1 MSAGIEIYNYV
12 SNQKGTPALYS
23 DILANR
29 PAAGFLGRLFIS
41 TDTLEIYRD
50 TGTAWALISGGG
62 GSVNIY
68 NSDGTLTAA
77 RTVTMASH
85 NLTFEGGA
93 GTNRIRMSADAGQ
106 PRIFSFASAN
116 VARWAFRVD
125 GAETGSNAGGD
136 WALRAYND
144 AGTFTFSPIAANRKT
159 GEKTLFAQ
167 ANITAGTEA
176 VTSVFNIA
184 GITYASGLTMIGGNA
199 HAAQFNN
206 FTLAN
211 SGSLT
216 FANSSFVGAN
226 GNVLRLQANNSGTI
240 TMQAATPGL
249 RTAAVSLN
257 QIQYNT
263 TNGSA
268 ITYTHAANIQGLG
281 ILQLFAAGSLTVT
294 NAYGLLLNDLNEY
307 GYPSTGAG
315 ALSITNRWGIYQDS
329 TTDANYLG
337 GSVLIGTTTNA
348 GFKTD
353 INGTFRAV
361 STVTLSSLGGVG
373 TRMVVADASGVLST
387 QAIPGGGGGITGS
400 GTTNYVAKFTGASSI
415 GNSLLFDD
423 GTNVN
428 VNGTAGTQRFNV
440 NGNVDILGVS
450 WLRYN
455 VAGGYFGSGT
465 VLSGLS
471 TQLAIRSDSDI
482 LFGTNG
488 ANERVRFFVSGN
500 VGIATT
506 TDAGYRVDV
515 NGTMRAFRNTA
526 GASTVI
532 SQSQSGN
539 VALFQVTNPDGTW
552 NLETGRIAGA
562 FTIFQSGASTRFT
575 ISSSGYV
582 GINNTAP
589 NTMLHAIGDGTVGP
603 VAMFGGNR
611 AGSLGMKVYNTDTAN
626 GSIISFGEDAGTT
639 NTPFYIR
646 RFGSTN
652 ATPNAVEI
660 VQTAAAALTMS
671 TNNTPRVIVT
681 STGEFL
687 VGGTFNPFA
696 GSNRGNI
703 TITGSSQQILAFTN
717 GSTGT
722 AYLFWAAN
730 DLSLTNATSGNLNF
744 ENGGSVRQRIT
755 NGGNILMGTTT
766 DSGQRLQVAGTARI
780 YGTALPHLLIEQTAV
795 TGNVELQ
802 FSATDASYPAIIRS
816 KAAQSIAFK
825 DGTNSNLDIYSAGQ
839 LSIGG
844 GGAPFGSTNTLTV
857 LAGTAPTAT
866 ASDCF
871 TLYSKDI
878 TAGNAAPHFIL
889 ENGAIV
895 KIYQETT
902 SVAAA
907 TFTANSG
914 TAINDASTFDG
925 YTLRQIVKA
934 LRNLGIL
941 Q

>member
-12 SNQKGTPALYS
+12 SNQKGSPALYS

-77 RTVTMASH
+77 RTVTMAGH

-144 AGTFTFSPIAANRKT
+144 AGSFTFAPITANRKT

-268 ITYTHAANIQGLG
+268 ITYTHAAIIQGLG

-387 QAIPGGGGGITGS
+387 QAIPGGGGISGS

-415 GNSLLFDD
+415 GNSQVFDD
-423 GTNVN
+423 GTNVGI
-428 VNGTAGTQRFNV
+428 GTITPTVKLQIEGPS
-440 NGNVDILGVS
+440 G
-450 WLRYN
+450 
-455 VAGGYFGSGT
+455 AGGSVLFQTARASGFGST
-465 VLSGLS
+465 E
-471 TQLAIRSDSDI
+471 
-482 LFGTNG
+482 LFQYYVTGGADYGSNFGINVSSATNG
-488 ANERVRFFVSGN
+488 RASIIFKGNSLASSGELIFNTNNTNRVQIFSGGN
-500 VGIATT
+500 VGINTT
-506 TDAGYRVDV
+506 TDAGYKTDIAGTLRSTQSAYFATASGSVGVGTTTPTQKLSVSGTGQFTQNAGNV
-515 NGTMRAFRNTA
+515 NGTIQIQHSGVQTWKIGVTNDNTSSLVFGNDLGGSFVNKLLYLTNA
-526 GASTVI
+526 
-532 SQSQSGN
+532 GN
-539 VALFQVTNPDGTW
+539 VAIGSATAAVKLHVYGTGNVQRIESTN
-552 NLETGRIAGA
+552 TGGA
-562 FTIFQSGASTRFT
+562 FLDFRNSG
-575 ISSSGYV
+575 ISSLGYV
-582 GINNTAP
+582 GVEGNT
-589 NTMLHAIGDGTVGP
+589 
-603 VAMFGGNR
+603 GG
-611 AGSLGMKVYNTDTAN
+611 V
-626 GSIISFGEDAGTT
+626 
-639 NTPFYIR
+639 
-646 RFGSTN
+646 
-652 ATPNAVEI
+652 
-660 VQTAAAALTMS
+660 
-671 TNNTPRVIVT
+671 
-681 STGEFL
+681 
-687 VGGTFNPFA
+687 
-696 GSNRGNI
+696 
-703 TITGSSQQILAFTN
+703 TITGTLANATFI
-717 GSTGT
+717 GSGATGT
-722 AYLFWAAN
+722 PLQF
-730 DLSLTNATSGNLNF
+730 ATA
-744 ENGGSVRQRIT
+744 GSVKSTIFA
-755 NGGNILMGTTT
+755 NGNNAIGSTT

-780 YGTALPHLLIEQTAV
+780 YGTALPHLLIEQTAA

-802 FSATDASYPAIIRS
+802 FTATDASYPAIIRS

-878 TAGNAAPHFIL
+878 TAGNAAPHFIT

-907 TFTANSG
+907 AFTANSG

>member
-62 GSVNIY
+62 GGSVNIY

-77 RTVTMASH
+77 RTVTMAGH

-144 AGTFTFSPIAANRKT
+144 SGTFTFSPIAANRKT

-281 ILQLFAAGSLTVT
+281 ILRLFAAGSLTVT
-294 NAYGLLLNDLNEY
+294 NAYGLLINDLNEY
-307 GYPSTGAG
+307 GYASTGAG

-348 GFKTD
+348 GYKTD

-400 GTTNYVAKFTGASSI
+400 GTTNYVPKFTTSTSIGDSQIVDNGVSGVNVGTRLLIRDNGPFITGANLSSFGNNFAIGTTGVSSI
-415 GNSLLFDD
+415 QFFTNNISTVLITGSQTVGINATAALLPLTVFNPVLNTPVFEVRGGGGSSQSRMQFTFGTASASTLNGDIFASTTDFALRGEPGRNVWLGNSVS
-423 GTNVN
+423 GAVVN
-428 VNGTAGTQRFNV
+428 RFNIFP
-440 NGNVDILGVS
+440 NGNIGV
-450 WLRYN
+450 N
-455 VAGGYFGSGT
+455 
-465 VLSGLS
+465 
-471 TQLAIRSDSDI
+471 
-482 LFGTNG
+482 
-488 ANERVRFFVSGN
+488 
-500 VGIATT
+500 TT
-506 TDAGYRVDV
+506 TDAGYRTDI
-515 NGTMRAFRNTA
+515 NG
-526 GASTVI
+526 
-532 SQSQSGN
+532 
-539 VALFQVTNPDGTW
+539 
-552 NLETGRIAGA
+552 NLRTTQHAYFA
-562 FTIFQSGASTRFT
+562 T
-575 ISSSGYV
+575 SSGGV
-582 GINNTAP
+582 VIGSTAAP
-589 NTMLHAIGDGTVGP
+589 ATELDIYGSTSLSIGTCRIQQLLYSVE
-603 VAMFGGNR
+603 A
-611 AGSLGMKVYNTDTAN
+611 YNT
-626 GSIISFGEDAGTT
+626 
-639 NTPFYIR
+639 
-646 RFGSTN
+646 
-652 ATPNAVEI
+652 TPNASLGFVNKFNSSGSYTTMGAISVGKENTGDGSA
-660 VQTAAAALTMS
+660 QGYMSFLTWG
-671 TNNTPRVIVT
+671 P
-681 STGEFL
+681 
-687 VGGTFNPFA
+687 
-696 GSNRGNI
+696 
-703 TITGSSQQILAFTN
+703 SSLTVKQQI
-717 GSTGT
+717 
-722 AYLFWAAN
+722 
-730 DLSLTNATSGNLNF
+730 TS
-744 ENGGSVRQRIT
+744 
-755 NGGNILMGTTT
+755 GGNILMGTTT

-780 YGTALPHLLIEQTAV
+780 YGTALPHLLIEQTAA

-878 TAGNAAPHFIL
+878 TAGNAAPHFIT

-907 TFTANSG
+907 AFTANSG

>member
-1 MSAGIEIYNYV
+1 
-12 SNQKGTPALYS
+12 
-23 DILANR
+23 
-29 PAAGFLGRLFIS
+29 
-41 TDTLEIYRD
+41 
-50 TGTAWALISGGG
+50 
-62 GSVNIY
+62 
-68 NSDGTLTAA
+68 
-77 RTVTMASH
+77 
-85 NLTFEGGA
+85 
-93 GTNRIRMSADAGQ
+93 
-106 PRIFSFASAN
+106 
-116 VARWAFRVD
+116 
-125 GAETGSNAGGD
+125 
-136 WALRAYND
+136 
-144 AGTFTFSPIAANRKT
+144 
-159 GEKTLFAQ
+159 
-167 ANITAGTEA
+167 
-176 VTSVFNIA
+176 
-184 GITYASGLTMIGGNA
+184 MIGGNA

-400 GTTNYVAKFTGASSI
+400 GTNNYVAKFTGASSI
-415 GNSLLFDD
+415 GNSTIFDNGGAVGIGTATPGVKLEVYTATTDTRIAVTNTVTGTGGGVGTELVNSGGIAYLYNYYNAGLFL
-423 GTNVN
+423 GTNGSGRVEITN
-428 VNGTAGTQRFNV
+428 TGNVGIGGAPLDKFTVIQDVNGTTAARIRNNSNLASAFALLGINSFGYSWGLRTGSTAAN
-440 NGNVDILGVS
+440 NNALDIVGD
-450 WLRYN
+450 
-455 VAGGYFGSGT
+455 AFGSP
-465 VLSGLS
+465 V
-471 TQLAIRSDSDI
+471 ARM
-482 LFGTNG
+482 
-488 ANERVRFFVSGN
+488 RVHVSGN
-500 VGIATT
+500 VNIGGT
-506 TDAGYRVDV
+506 TDAGYKTDILGTLRTTQDAYFATTSGSVGVGTTTPTQKLSVSGTGEFTQNAGNV
-515 NGTMRAFRNTA
+515 NGTIQIQHSGVQTWKIGVTNDNTSSLVFGNDLGGSFVNKLLYLTNA
-526 GASTVI
+526 
-532 SQSQSGN
+532 GN
-539 VALFQVTNPDGTW
+539 VAIGSATAAVKLHVYGTGNVQRIESTN
-552 NLETGRIAGA
+552 TGGA
-562 FTIFQSGASTRFT
+562 FLDFRNSG
-575 ISSSGYV
+575 ISSLGYV
-582 GINNTAP
+582 GVEGNT
-589 NTMLHAIGDGTVGP
+589 
-603 VAMFGGNR
+603 GG
-611 AGSLGMKVYNTDTAN
+611 V
-626 GSIISFGEDAGTT
+626 
-639 NTPFYIR
+639 
-646 RFGSTN
+646 
-652 ATPNAVEI
+652 
-660 VQTAAAALTMS
+660 
-671 TNNTPRVIVT
+671 
-681 STGEFL
+681 
-687 VGGTFNPFA
+687 
-696 GSNRGNI
+696 
-703 TITGSSQQILAFTN
+703 TITGTLANATFI
-717 GSTGT
+717 GSGATGT
-722 AYLFWAAN
+722 PLQF
-730 DLSLTNATSGNLNF
+730 ATA
-744 ENGGSVRQRIT
+744 GSVKSTIFA
-755 NGGNILMGTTT
+755 NGNNAIGSTT

-780 YGTALPHLLIEQTAV
+780 YGTALPHLLIEQTAA

-802 FSATDASYPAIIRS
+802 FTATDASYPAIIRS

-878 TAGNAAPHFIL
+878 TAGNAAPHFIT

-907 TFTANSG
+907 AFTANSG

>member
-12 SNQKGTPALYS
+12 SNQKGSPALYS
-23 DILANR
+23 DIFANR
-29 PAAGFLGRLFIS
+29 PAAGFLGRLFVS

-62 GSVNIY
+62 GGVNIY

-77 RTVTMASH
+77 RTVTMAGH

-144 AGTFTFSPIAANRKT
+144 AGAFTFAPIAANRKT

-184 GITYASGLTMIGGNA
+184 GITYAAGLTMIGGNA

-226 GNVLRLQANNSGTI
+226 GNVLRLQANSSGTI
-240 TMQAATPGL
+240 TMQAASPGL
-249 RTAAVSLN
+249 RAATASLN

-294 NAYGLLLNDLNEY
+294 NGYGLLLNDLNEY

-348 GFKTD
+348 GYKTD
-353 INGTFRAV
+353 VNGTFRAV
-361 STVTLSSLGGVG
+361 STVTLSSLAGTG
-373 TRMVVADASGVLST
+373 TRMVVADATGILST
-387 QAIPGGGGGITGS
+387 QAIPGGGGISGS

-415 GNSLLFDD
+415 GNSQLFDNGTGVGIGTITPGAYRLNVSGNMFTNGQFILD
-423 GTNVN
+423 GLGQTLYRNATNTTGFDIGLLGGSSNATAYVYQRFAAELVFGTSNTNRMQLSQGGNLLVGTTIDAGYKTDINGTLRTTQDAYFATSSGNVGVGTTTPYSFANFTFITTDGITGSGIRLRNSGVDNAELYALTGGAYLNTTKVIPLLLGTNNTTRVTVTATGN
-428 VNGTAGTQRFNV
+428 VGIGTTSPKQLLDISGAGGKIAITNTAPTNYGEIIYYENTSIKASIFVNGSAQSNFG
-440 NGNVDILGVS
+440 GVDSL
-450 WLRYN
+450 N
-455 VAGGYFGSGT
+455 FFQGSAAPIT
-465 VLSGLS
+465 FL
-471 TQLAIRSDSDI
+471 
-482 LFGTNG
+482 TNG
-488 ANERVRFFVSGN
+488 LNERVRF
-500 VGIATT
+500 
-506 TDAGYRVDV
+506 
-515 NGTMRAFRNTA
+515 
-526 GASTVI
+526 
-532 SQSQSGN
+532 
-539 VALFQVTNPDGTW
+539 
-552 NLETGRIAGA
+552 
-562 FTIFQSGASTRFT
+562 
-575 ISSSGYV
+575 
-582 GINNTAP
+582 
-589 NTMLHAIGDGTVGP
+589 
-603 VAMFGGNR
+603 
-611 AGSLGMKVYNTDTAN
+611 
-626 GSIISFGEDAGTT
+626 
-639 NTPFYIR
+639 
-646 RFGSTN
+646 
-652 ATPNAVEI
+652 
-660 VQTAAAALTMS
+660 
-671 TNNTPRVIVT
+671 T
-681 STGEFL
+681 S
-687 VGGTFNPFA
+687 
-696 GSNRGNI
+696 
-703 TITGSSQQILAFTN
+703 
-717 GSTGT
+717 
-722 AYLFWAAN
+722 
-730 DLSLTNATSGNLNF
+730 
-744 ENGGSVRQRIT
+744 
-755 NGGNILMGTTT
+755 GGNILMGTTT
-766 DSGQRLQVAGTARI
+766 DSGQRLQVSGTARI
-780 YGTALPHLLIEQTAV
+780 FGTALPHLLIEQTAA

-802 FSATDASYPAIIRS
+802 FSANASYLAIIRTQTG
-816 KAAQSIAFK
+816 QSIGFR
-825 DGTNSNLDIYSAGQ
+825 DGLFNSNLDIYPSGQ
-839 LSIGG
+839 ISIGG

-878 TAGNAAPHFIL
+878 TAGNAAPHFIT

-907 TFTANSG
+907 AFTANSG

>member
-77 RTVTMASH
+77 RTVTMAGH
-85 NLTFEGGA
+85 NLTFEGNA

-373 TRMVVADASGVLST
+373 TRMVVANASGVLST

-415 GNSLLFDD
+415 GNSQLFDN
-423 GTNVN
+423 GTNVG
-428 VNGTAGTQRFNV
+428 VGTNSPAAKLHVLSFFTDSTIEEVFRIQR
-440 NGNVDILGVS
+440 
-450 WLRYN
+450 
-455 VAGGYFGSGT
+455 
-465 VLSGLS
+465 SGLS
-471 TQLAIRSDSDI
+471 SYNAERQTSLVFADELNPTLTAAISGLR
-482 LFGTNG
+482 N
-488 ANERVRFFVSGN
+488 NPSGN
-500 VGIATT
+500 FLGGITFRVSKSVSTPITSVSALSEVARITSDGNLGLNDNNPISFTNFTFATISGT
-506 TDAGYRVDV
+506 SGGGVAFRSSGAQTGEVYANASGLVIGAIGSRVAEIYTNAVVRYRV
-515 NGTMRAFRNTA
+515 T
-526 GASTVI
+526 S
-532 SQSQSGN
+532 
-539 VALFQVTNPDGTW
+539 
-552 NLETGRIAGA
+552 
-562 FTIFQSGASTRFT
+562 
-575 ISSSGYV
+575 
-582 GINNTAP
+582 
-589 NTMLHAIGDGTVGP
+589 
-603 VAMFGGNR
+603 GGNH
-611 AGSLGMKVYNTDTAN
+611 L
-626 GSIISFGEDAGTT
+626 F
-639 NTPFYIR
+639 
-646 RFGSTN
+646 N
-652 ATPNAVEI
+652 A
-660 VQTAAAALTMS
+660 
-671 TNNTPRVIVT
+671 
-681 STGEFL
+681 
-687 VGGTFNPFA
+687 
-696 GSNRGNI
+696 
-703 TITGSSQQILAFTN
+703 
-717 GSTGT
+717 
-722 AYLFWAAN
+722 
-730 DLSLTNATSGNLNF
+730 
-744 ENGGSVRQRIT
+744 
-755 NGGNILMGTTT
+755 TT

-780 YGTALPHLLIEQTAV
+780 YGTALPHLLIEQTAA

-878 TAGNAAPHFIL
+878 TAGNAAPHFIT

-907 TFTANSG
+907 AFTANSG

>member
-1 MSAGIEIYNYV
+1 
-12 SNQKGTPALYS
+12 
-23 DILANR
+23 
-29 PAAGFLGRLFIS
+29 
-41 TDTLEIYRD
+41 
-50 TGTAWALISGGG
+50 
-62 GSVNIY
+62 
-68 NSDGTLTAA
+68 
-77 RTVTMASH
+77 
-85 NLTFEGGA
+85 
-93 GTNRIRMSADAGQ
+93 
-106 PRIFSFASAN
+106 
-116 VARWAFRVD
+116 
-125 GAETGSNAGGD
+125 
-136 WALRAYND
+136 
-144 AGTFTFSPIAANRKT
+144 
-159 GEKTLFAQ
+159 
-167 ANITAGTEA
+167 
-176 VTSVFNIA
+176 
-184 GITYASGLTMIGGNA
+184 MIGGNA

-294 NAYGLLLNDLNEY
+294 NGYGLLLNDLNEY

-329 TTDANYLG
+329 TTDSNYLG

-348 GFKTD
+348 GYKTD
-353 INGTFRAV
+353 INGTLRAV
-361 STVTLSSLGGVG
+361 STVTLSSLAGTG
-373 TRMVVADASGVLST
+373 TRMVVADATGILST
-387 QAIPGGGGGITGS
+387 QAIPGGGGISGS

-415 GNSLLFDD
+415 GDSSIFDN
-423 GTNVN
+423 GTNVGI
-428 VNGTAGTQRFNV
+428 GTASPAAILDIQAATGFVKLTSTTGTNRAYYQAVNSGGAFNLGLESSAGGAILSTSPAYSLV
-440 NGNVDILGVS
+440 LTNYAANPLILGVNS
-450 WLRYN
+450 TEAVRIFSNQN
-455 VAGGYFGSGT
+455 VAIGTTTNTGYKFTVRGGDVSLGSNSILDWGAGNARI
-465 VLSGLS
+465 VNS
-471 TQLAIRSDSDI
+471 TYDLTFQNY
-482 LFGTNG
+482 NG
-488 ANERVRFFVSGN
+488 VSIVETARITGAGN
-500 VGIATT
+500 VGI
-506 TDAGYRVDV
+506 
-515 NGTMRAFRNTA
+515 GT
-526 GASTVI
+526 
-532 SQSQSGN
+532 
-539 VALFQVTNPDGTW
+539 
-552 NLETGRIAGA
+552 
-562 FTIFQSGASTRFT
+562 
-575 ISSSGYV
+575 
-582 GINNTAP
+582 TAP
-589 NTMLHAIGDGTVGP
+589 TERLD
-603 VAMFGGNR
+603 
-611 AGSLGMKVYNTDTAN
+611 
-626 GSIISFGEDAGTT
+626 
-639 NTPFYIR
+639 
-646 RFGSTN
+646 
-652 ATPNAVEI
+652 
-660 VQTAAAALTMS
+660 
-671 TNNTPRVIVT
+671 VT
-681 STGEFL
+681 STLSRIVITSTTNSNNSALYFNAKNS
-687 VGGTFNPFA
+687 VG
-696 GSNRGNI
+696 
-703 TITGSSQQILAFTN
+703 TN
-717 GSTGT
+717 VQGGV
-722 AYLFWAAN
+722 YFIPAASPY
-730 DLSLTNATSGNLNF
+730 LSLSGNNSGLHLN
-744 ENGGSVRQRIT
+744 VT
-755 NGGNILMGTTT
+755 AGGNILLGTTT

-780 YGTALPHLLIEQTAV
+780 FGTALPHLLIEQTAA

-802 FSATDASYPAIIRS
+802 FSATDATYPAIIRS

-878 TAGNAAPHFIL
+878 TAGNAAPHFIT

-907 TFTANSG
+907 AFTANSG

>member
-12 SNQKGTPALYS
+12 SNQKGSPALYS
-23 DILANR
+23 DIFANR

-62 GSVNIY
+62 GGVNIY

-77 RTVTMASH
+77 RTMTMANHS
-85 NLTFEGGA
+85 LTFEGGA
-93 GTNRIRMSADAGQ
+93 NDARLIMSANNNV
-106 PRIFSFASAN
+106 PRIFSFRTAN
-116 VARWAFRVD
+116 VARWDFRVTD
-125 GAETGSNAGGD
+125 NETGSDAGGN
-136 WALRAYND
+136 WYLRAHND
-144 AGTFTFSPIAANRKT
+144 AGAFTFAPITANRKT

-184 GITYASGLTMIGGNA
+184 GITYAAGLTMIGGNA

-226 GNVLRLQANNSGTI
+226 GNVLRLQANSSGTI
-240 TMQAATPGL
+240 TMQAASPGL
-249 RTAAVSLN
+249 RAATASLN

-294 NAYGLLLNDLNEY
+294 NGYGLLLNDLNEY

-348 GFKTD
+348 GYKTD

-361 STVTLSSLGGVG
+361 STVTLSSLAGTG
-373 TRMVVADASGVLST
+373 TRMVVADATGILST
-387 QAIPGGGGGITGS
+387 QAIPGGGGISGS
-400 GTTNYVAKFTGASSI
+400 GTTNYIPKFTSSTSI
-415 GNSLLFDD
+415 GNSAMWDAGTAIGINTTTPAYNLDVLGNSRIRPTAANGYAFYCVDNA
-423 GTNVN
+423 TNVN
-428 VNGTAGTQRFNV
+428 QFVEFDISKGAGSYTYYRFASGGNNIITWGANLSAYTEALTLNSPFGIVDLQTSNTSKVRIFNG
-440 NGNVDILGVS
+440 GNVSI
-450 WLRYN
+450 
-455 VAGGYFGSGT
+455 GS
-465 VLSGLS
+465 
-471 TQLAIRSDSDI
+471 
-482 LFGTNG
+482 
-488 ANERVRFFVSGN
+488 
-500 VGIATT
+500 T
-506 TDAGYRVDV
+506 TDAGVKLFV
-515 NGTMRAFRNTA
+515 NG
-526 GASTVI
+526 S
-532 SQSQSGN
+532 
-539 VALFQVTNPDGTW
+539 
-552 NLETGRIAGA
+552 GRIGGVLM
-562 FTIFQSGASTRFT
+562 QS
-575 ISSSGYV
+575 
-582 GINNTAP
+582 
-589 NTMLHAIGDGTVGP
+589 
-603 VAMFGGNR
+603 
-611 AGSLGMKVYNTDTAN
+611 
-626 GSIISFGEDAGTT
+626 
-639 NTPFYIR
+639 NTPFVTGGNISEAS
-646 RFGSTN
+646 GNLAIGT
-652 ATPNAVEI
+652 
-660 VQTAAAALTMS
+660 TASANLNFY
-671 TNNTPRVIVT
+671 TNNTFRATFPT
-681 STGEFL
+681 TGEFL
-687 VGGTFNPFA
+687 VGGTLNPYSA
-696 GSNRGNI
+696 VNRGNL
-703 TITGSSQQILAFTN
+703 TITGTSTQILAFTN
-717 GSTGT
+717 NTAGT
-722 AYLFWAAN
+722 AYMYYNGSQLEISAVVGALHFLTDGTYKGQFTAN
-730 DLSLTNATSGNLNF
+730 GNFL
-744 ENGGSVRQRIT
+744 V
-755 NGGNILMGTTT
+755 GTTT
-766 DSGQRLQVAGTARI
+766 NSGQRLQVAGTARI
-780 YGTALPHLLIEQTAV
+780 FGTALPHLLIEQTAA

-844 GGAPFGSTNTLTV
+844 GGAPFGSTNTITV

-878 TAGNAAPHFIL
+878 TAGNAAPHFIT

-907 TFTANSG
+907 AFTANSG

-941 Q
+941 N

>member
-12 SNQKGTPALYS
+12 SNQKGSPALYS

-62 GSVNIY
+62 GGSVNIY
-68 NSDGTLTAA
+68 NSNGTLTAA
-77 RTVTMASH
+77 RTVTMAG
-85 NLTFEGGA
+85 NDLVFEGNA
-93 GTNRIRMSADAGQ
+93 ATNRIRMSADAGQ

-184 GITYASGLTMIGGNA
+184 GITYAAGLTMIGGNA

-415 GNSLLFDD
+415 GNSIIYD
-423 GTNVN
+423 
-428 VNGTAGTQRFNV
+428 NGTYVGIGTATP
-440 NGNVDILGVS
+440 GVYR
-450 WLRYN
+450 LN
-455 VAGGYFGSGT
+455 VAGNMYTSGQFILDGIAQSIYTNATNTTGFDIGLLGGSSNAT
-465 VLSGLS
+465 AYVYQRFAAELV
-471 TQLAIRSDSDI
+471 
-482 LFGTNG
+482 FGTSNTNRMQLSQGGNLLVGTTIDAGYKTDING
-488 ANERVRFFVSGN
+488 SLRVVGNAFLATSSGN
-500 VGIATT
+500 VGVGTTSPTAKLDVTGGELYVSNFSAPNDANNTTLALRAGADATLGALYLLTQLRPSATSTNRRVEIIAG
-506 TDAGYRVDV
+506 DNIGYRNITFPYANVGIGSTTATV
-515 NGTMRAFRNTA
+515 KLHVQGTGNIQRIESTSTGGAFLDFRN
-526 GASTVI
+526 
-532 SQSQSGN
+532 SG
-539 VALFQVTNPDGTW
+539 
-552 NLETGRIAGA
+552 
-562 FTIFQSGASTRFT
+562 
-575 ISSSGYV
+575 ISSLGYV
-582 GINNTAP
+582 GVEGNT
-589 NTMLHAIGDGTVGP
+589 
-603 VAMFGGNR
+603 GG
-611 AGSLGMKVYNTDTAN
+611 V
-626 GSIISFGEDAGTT
+626 
-639 NTPFYIR
+639 
-646 RFGSTN
+646 
-652 ATPNAVEI
+652 
-660 VQTAAAALTMS
+660 
-671 TNNTPRVIVT
+671 
-681 STGEFL
+681 
-687 VGGTFNPFA
+687 
-696 GSNRGNI
+696 
-703 TITGSSQQILAFTN
+703 TITGTLANATFI
-717 GSTGT
+717 GSGATGT
-722 AYLFWAAN
+722 PLQF
-730 DLSLTNATSGNLNF
+730 ATA
-744 ENGGSVRQRIT
+744 GSVKSTIFA
-755 NGGNILMGTTT
+755 NGNNAIGTTT
-766 DSGQRLQVAGTARI
+766 DSGQRLQINDSLRLIPTSSVPTASAGAM
-780 YGTALPHLLIEQTAV
+780 YYD
-795 TGNVELQ
+795 
-802 FSATDASYPAIIRS
+802 SATNKLKLY
-816 KAAQSIAFK
+816 
-825 DGTNSNLDIYSAGQ
+825 DGTSWVDLN
-839 LSIGG
+839 
-844 GGAPFGSTNTLTV
+844 
-857 LAGTAPTAT
+857 
-866 ASDCF
+866 
-871 TLYSKDI
+871 
-878 TAGNAAPHFIL
+878 
-889 ENGAIV
+889 
-895 KIYQETT
+895 
-902 SVAAA
+902 
-907 TFTANSG
+907 
-914 TAINDASTFDG
+914 
-925 YTLRQIVKA
+925 
-934 LRNLGIL
+934 
-941 Q
+941 

>member
-12 SNQKGTPALYS
+12 SNQKGSPALYS

-50 TGTAWALISGGG
+50 TGTAWALISSGGG
-62 GSVNIY
+62 GVNIY

-77 RTVTMASH
+77 RTMTMANHS
-85 NLTFEGGA
+85 LTFEGGA
-93 GTNRIRMSADAGQ
+93 NDARLIMSANNNV
-106 PRIFSFASAN
+106 PRIFSFRTAN
-116 VARWAFRVD
+116 VARWDFRVTD
-125 GAETGSNAGGD
+125 NETGSDAGGN
-136 WALRAYND
+136 WYLRAHND
-144 AGTFTFSPIAANRKT
+144 AGAFTFAPIAANRKT

-281 ILQLFAAGSLTVT
+281 ILRLFAAGSLTVT
-294 NAYGLLLNDLNEY
+294 NAYGLLINDLNEY

-373 TRMVVADASGVLST
+373 TRMVIADASGVLST
-387 QAIPGGGGGITGS
+387 QAIPGGGGISGS

-415 GNSLLFDD
+415 GNSQLFDN
-423 GTNVN
+423 GTNVGIGTITPAYLLD
-428 VNGTAGTQRFNV
+428 VNGEARIQNTLYTRSGT
-440 NGNVDILGVS
+440 
-450 WLRYN
+450 N
-455 VAGGYFGSGT
+455 VAIQMA
-465 VLSGLS
+465 S
-471 TQLAIRSDSDI
+471 TSAIRSTGTIYLDYATSGTGSFFIRGGASLNDVMSCFASGNVSIGTTIDAGYKTDI
-482 LFGTNG
+482 AGTLR
-488 ANERVRFFVSGN
+488 ATQSAYFATASGN
-500 VGIATT
+500 VGIGTLTPSARLENYTSVGT
-506 TDAGYRVDV
+506 KPTLGDV
-515 NGTMRAFRNTA
+515 NNNYNIVSGDTRTGTT
-526 GASTVI
+526 
-532 SQSQSGN
+532 
-539 VALFQVTNPDGTW
+539 P
-552 NLETGRIAGA
+552 
-562 FTIFQSGASTRFT
+562 
-575 ISSSGYV
+575 ISSSYATTLVLASNTDSVSANNGGSIGFQGKWNSALYSSQAQFSSIFGGKENSTDGNLAGYLSIATRPAGGNPIERLRVTSAGNV
-582 GINNTAP
+582 GI
-589 NTMLHAIGDGTVGP
+589 
-603 VAMFGGNR
+603 
-611 AGSLGMKVYNTDTAN
+611 
-626 GSIISFGEDAGTT
+626 GTT
-639 NTPFYIR
+639 NP
-646 RFGSTN
+646 SVN
-652 ATPNAVEI
+652 
-660 VQTAAAALTMS
+660 L
-671 TNNTPRVIVT
+671 
-681 STGEFL
+681 
-687 VGGTFNPFA
+687 
-696 GSNRGNI
+696 
-703 TITGSSQQILAFTN
+703 QI
-717 GSTGT
+717 GDISTGT
-722 AYLFWAAN
+722 GQRTILLTDPNYGLRLQGGGSSSGSIVQSVGAGVNLLFRSSN
-730 DLSLTNATSGNLNF
+730 SNNTNYIFDSSGNTLF
-744 ENGGSVRQRIT
+744 
-755 NGGNILMGTTT
+755 GTST
-766 DSGQRLQVAGTARI
+766 DSGQKVQVAGTARI
-780 YGTALPHLLIEQTAV
+780 YGTALPHLLIEQTAA

-802 FSATDASYPAIIRS
+802 FSANASYLAIIRTQTG
-816 KAAQSIAFK
+816 QSIGFR
-825 DGTNSNLDIYSAGQ
+825 DGLFNSNLDIYPSGQ
-839 LSIGG
+839 ISIGG

-878 TAGNAAPHFIL
+878 TAGNAAPHFIT

-907 TFTANSG
+907 AFTANTG

>member
-62 GSVNIY
+62 GGSVNIY

-77 RTVTMASH
+77 RTVTMAGH

-125 GAETGSNAGGD
+125 GSETGSNAGGD

-315 ALSITNRWGIYQDS
+315 ALLITNRWGIYQDS

-400 GTTNYVAKFTGASSI
+400 GTTNFVAKFTGASSI
-415 GNSLLFDD
+415 GNSQLFDN
-423 GTNVN
+423 GTNVGIN
-428 VNGTAGTQRFNV
+428 TLTPTSKLEVISNNTTPYVITNTLASGAISFFANNGVTNNIAGT
-440 NGNVDILGVS
+440 
-450 WLRYN
+450 LRLD
-455 VAGGYFGSGT
+455 AMGADAS
-465 VLSGLS
+465 
-471 TQLAIRSDSDI
+471 LA
-482 LFGTNG
+482 
-488 ANERVRFFVSGN
+488 A
-500 VGIATT
+500 A
-506 TDAGYRVDV
+506 
-515 NGTMRAFRNTA
+515 
-526 GASTVI
+526 
-532 SQSQSGN
+532 
-539 VALFQVTNPDGTW
+539 
-552 NLETGRIAGA
+552 
-562 FTIFQSGASTRFT
+562 T
-575 ISSSGYV
+575 ISSV
-582 GINNTAP
+582 WT
-589 NTMLHAIGDGTVGP
+589 
-603 VAMFGGNR
+603 
-611 AGSLGMKVYNTDTAN
+611 GSA
-626 GSIISFGEDAGTT
+626 SS
-639 NTPFYIR
+639 
-646 RFGSTN
+646 
-652 ATPNAVEI
+652 
-660 VQTAAAALTMS
+660 ALTFGTRNAAS
-671 TNNTPRVIVT
+671 NVIERFRVAP
-681 STGEFL
+681 TGELL
-687 VGGTFNPFA
+687 VGGTLNPYSA
-696 GSNRGNI
+696 VNRGNL
-703 TITGSSQQILAFTN
+703 TITGTSTQILAFTN
-717 GSTGT
+717 GTSAT
-722 AYLFWAAN
+722 AYMYYNGTNLEIQSNSGAV
-730 DLSLTNATSGNLNF
+730 LTYTNSTVRQTITSG
-744 ENGGSVRQRIT
+744 
-755 NGGNILMGTTT
+755 GNVLINTTT
-766 DSGQRLQVAGTARI
+766 DSGQLLQVAGTARI
-780 YGTALPHLLIEQTAV
+780 YGTALPHLLIEQTAA

-802 FSATDASYPAIIRS
+802 FSATDASYPAIIS
-816 KAAQSIAFK
+816 TKANQSLTFR
-825 DGTNSNLDIYSAGQ
+825 DGFDTNFTIYTDSQ
-839 LSIGG
+839 INIGG
-844 GGAPFGSTNTLTV
+844 GGAPFGATNTLTM
-857 LAGTAPTAT
+857 ASGTAPTFGT
-866 ASDCF
+866 GTDTFS
-871 TLYSKDI
+871 LYAKDI
-878 TAGNAAPHFIL
+878 TAGNAAPHFIT

-907 TFTANSG
+907 AFTANSG

>member
-62 GSVNIY
+62 GGSVNIY
-68 NSDGTLTAA
+68 NTDGTLTAA

-281 ILQLFAAGSLTVT
+281 ILRLFAAGSLTVT
-294 NAYGLLLNDLNEY
+294 NAYGLLINDLNEY

-400 GTTNYVAKFTGASSI
+400 GTTNFLAKFTGASSI
-415 GNSLLFDD
+415 GNSSIFDN
-423 GTNVN
+423 GTNVG
-428 VNGTAGTQRFNV
+428 VGTASPASILDIQGTTGFVKLTSTTGTNRAYYQGVNSGGAFNLGLESSAGGSILSSSPAYSLV
-440 NGNVDILGVS
+440 LTNYTSTPFILGVNS
-450 WLRYN
+450 SEAFRVFPN
-455 VAGGYFGSGT
+455 GNFVIGG
-465 VLSGLS
+465 
-471 TQLAIRSDSDI
+471 Q
-482 LFGTNG
+482 
-488 ANERVRFFVSGN
+488 
-500 VGIATT
+500 
-506 TDAGYRVDV
+506 TDAGYKFDTVF
-515 NGTMRAFRNTA
+515 GT
-526 GASTVI
+526 S
-532 SQSQSGN
+532 
-539 VALFQVTNPDGTW
+539 
-552 NLETGRIAGA
+552 RIAGTVLQA
-562 FTIFQSGASTRFT
+562 NAPFASGTNIFGSGA
-575 ISSSGYV
+575 
-582 GINNTAP
+582 N
-589 NTMLHAIGDGTVGP
+589 MH
-603 VAMFGGNR
+603 FGLTSAN
-611 AGSLGMKVYNTDTAN
+611 SLNFY
-626 GSIISFGEDAGTT
+626 TT
-639 NTPFYIR
+639 NLFR
-646 RFGSTN
+646 GQF
-652 ATPNAVEI
+652 AT
-660 VQTAAAALTMS
+660 S
-671 TNNTPRVIVT
+671 
-681 STGEFL
+681 GEFL
-687 VGGTFNPFA
+687 IGSTYNPFTA
-696 GSNRGNI
+696 SNRGNI
-703 TITGSSQQILAFTN
+703 TISGTAQQVLGFTN
-717 GSTGT
+717 GTAQTGYLYYNGSALELQSVTGTLSIGTLTAQSVQITTNNISRVTVTGTGNVGIGTTNPSVNLQIGDISTGT
-722 AYLFWAAN
+722 GQRTILLTDPNYGLRLQGGGSSSGSIVQSVGAGVNLLFRSSN
-730 DLSLTNATSGNLNF
+730 SNNTNYIFDSSGNTLF
-744 ENGGSVRQRIT
+744 
-755 NGGNILMGTTT
+755 GTST
-766 DSGQRLQVAGTARI
+766 DSGQKLQVAGTARI
-780 YGTALPHLLIEQTAV
+780 FGTTLPHLLIEQTAA

-878 TAGNAAPHFIL
+878 TAGNAAPHFIT

-907 TFTANSG
+907 AFTANSG

>member
-77 RTVTMASH
+77 RTVTMAGH

-387 QAIPGGGGGITGS
+387 QAIPGGGGIGGS

-500 VGIATT
+500 VGIGTT
-506 TDAGYRVDV
+506 TD
-515 NGTMRAFRNTA
+515 
-526 GASTVI
+526 
-532 SQSQSGN
+532 SGN
-539 VALFQVTNPDGTW
+539 KLDV
-552 NLETGRIAGA
+552 
-562 FTIFQSGASTRFT
+562 
-575 ISSSGYV
+575 
-582 GINNTAP
+582 
-589 NTMLHAIGDGTVGP
+589 
-603 VAMFGGNR
+603 FGGNMR
-611 AGSLGMKVYNTDTAN
+611 VYGTVMRVEQGAGFQTGIALNQVGVRQWTVRNIATTGVFGINDGSIDCLVIDTSRNVGIGTGSPLNIANYTGVSVSGTN
-626 GSIISFGEDAGTT
+626 GSFLSLYAGATQGGRLEF
-639 NTPFYIR
+639 NT
-646 RFGSTN
+646 GADLQLKTLSTQ
-652 ATPNAVEI
+652 PLI
-660 VQTAAAALTMS
+660 LG
-671 TNNTPRVIVT
+671 TNNTSRAFVT

-687 VGGTFNPFA
+687 VGSNYNPFVA
-696 GSNRGNI
+696 ANRGNI
-703 TITGSSQQILAFTN
+703 TISGTAQQVLGFTN
-717 GSTGT
+717 GTAQTGYVYYNGSAFEMQSVTGT
-722 AYLFWAAN
+722 
-730 DLSLTNATSGNLNF
+730 LSIGTLSSQLAQITTNNVTRLQVTA
-744 ENGGSVRQRIT
+744 
-755 NGGNILMGTTT
+755 GGNILMGTTT

-780 YGTALPHLLIEQTAV
+780 YGTALPHLLIEQTAA

-802 FSATDASYPAIIRS
+802 FSANASYLAIIRTQTG
-816 KAAQSIAFK
+816 QSIGFR
-825 DGTNSNLDIYSAGQ
+825 DGLFNSNLDIYPSGQ
-839 LSIGG
+839 ISIGG

-878 TAGNAAPHFIL
+878 TAGNAAPHFIT

-907 TFTANSG
+907 AFTANTG

>member
-77 RTVTMASH
+77 RTMTMSNH
-85 NLTFEGGA
+85 SLTFEGGA
-93 GTNRIRMSADAGQ
+93 NDARLIMSANNNV
-106 PRIFSFASAN
+106 PRIFSFRTAN
-116 VARWAFRVD
+116 VARWDFRVTD
-125 GAETGSNAGGD
+125 NETGSDAGGN
-136 WALRAYND
+136 WYLRAHND
-144 AGTFTFSPIAANRKT
+144 AGAFTFAPIAANRKT

-263 TNGSA
+263 TNGSS

-329 TTDANYLG
+329 TTDVNYLG

-400 GTTNYVAKFTGASSI
+400 GTTNFVAKFTGASSI
-415 GNSLLFDD
+415 GNSLLQDN
-423 GTNVN
+423 GTNVG
-428 VNGTAGTQRFNV
+428 VNTAPTTTKFTVSETANSWAAAFIAPSSNELQLS
-440 NGNVDILGVS
+440 GNITSNNNAPTIRAVTS
-450 WLRYN
+450 
-455 VAGGYFGSGT
+455 GGAAYTSLTLDGSYIDFKISGT
-465 VLSGLS
+465 SQQRIF
-471 TQLAIRSDSDI
+471 T
-482 LFGTNG
+482 
-488 ANERVRFFVSGN
+488 SGN
-500 VGIATT
+500 VAIGTT
-506 TDAGYRVDV
+506 TDAGYKFQV
-515 NGTMRAFRNTA
+515 NGTSQFRSNIYFPSNVWNFDAAGVNRLFFSAASTTIFGSPNGYEFRNNADAGIAALTNAGNLGIGTTVPLAIANYNGVSVSGTNGSFLSLYAGATQGGRLEFNTGADLQLKTLSTQPLILGTNNTTRVTVTGAGGFVGISTTTPSVQLSLGATVGDRLAIYDA
-526 GASTVI
+526 GASTLFGFGVQVGLLQMYTPAGSDITFGQGI
-532 SQSQSGN
+532 ST
-539 VALFQVTNPDGTW
+539 AL
-552 NLETGRIAGA
+552 
-562 FTIFQSGASTRFT
+562 TRRATLF
-575 ISSSGYV
+575 S
-582 GINNTAP
+582 
-589 NTMLHAIGDGTVGP
+589 
-603 VAMFGGNR
+603 GGN
-611 AGSLGMKVYNTDTAN
+611 
-626 GSIISFGEDAGTT
+626 
-639 NTPFYIR
+639 
-646 RFGSTN
+646 
-652 ATPNAVEI
+652 
-660 VQTAAAALTMS
+660 
-671 TNNTPRVIVT
+671 
-681 STGEFL
+681 
-687 VGGTFNPFA
+687 FA
-696 GSNRGNI
+696 I
-703 TITGSSQQILAFTN
+703 
-717 GSTGT
+717 
-722 AYLFWAAN
+722 
-730 DLSLTNATSGNLNF
+730 
-744 ENGGSVRQRIT
+744 
-755 NGGNILMGTTT
+755 GTTT

-780 YGTALPHLLIEQTAV
+780 FGTALPHLLIEQTAA

-802 FSATDASYPAIIRS
+802 FTATDASYPAIIRS

-878 TAGNAAPHFIL
+878 TAGNAAPHFIT

-907 TFTANSG
+907 AFTANTG

>member
-62 GSVNIY
+62 GGSVNIY
-68 NSDGTLTAA
+68 NTDGTLTAA
-77 RTVTMASH
+77 RTMTMANHS
-85 NLTFEGGA
+85 LTFEGGA
-93 GTNRIRMSADAGQ
+93 NDARLIMSANNNV
-106 PRIFSFASAN
+106 PRIFSFRTAN
-116 VARWAFRVD
+116 VARWDFRVTD
-125 GAETGSNAGGD
+125 NETGSDAGGN
-136 WALRAYND
+136 WYLRAHND
-144 AGTFTFSPIAANRKT
+144 AGAFTFAPIAANRKT

-400 GTTNYVAKFTGASSI
+400 GTTNFLAKFTGASSI
-415 GNSLLFDD
+415 GNSQIFDN
-423 GTNVN
+423 GTNVGIGTTSPIAKFSVLVPFVNNGDVGTIIGGQTLSTSLVNIQTVAEN
-428 VNGTAGTQRFNV
+428 VGNGATSMAFSTFTGGVGLSEKMRIKSDGELLIGTTSDAGDYKLQVSGNAYVSGTSLTTASVSNTPVAHFDQNFTIS
-440 NGNVDILGVS
+440 DQSLGV
-450 WLRYN
+450 LID
-455 VAGGYFGSGT
+455 GGTS
-465 VLSGLS
+465 
-471 TQLAIRSDSDI
+471 
-482 LFGTNG
+482 
-488 ANERVRFFVSGN
+488 ANDYALRVRNTATAELFRITGAGN
-500 VGIATT
+500 VGIATPT
-506 TDAGYRVDV
+506 PGAILDINSGAAQAGYVTNLRLSQT
-515 NGTMRAFRNTA
+515 GTTSSSGQQILFFNSQQNWQQGAIGSLREGGNANFALTFLTAPSAANTERMRIT
-526 GASTVI
+526 S
-532 SQSQSGN
+532 SGN
-539 VALFQVTNPDGTW
+539 VL
-552 NLETGRIAGA
+552 I
-562 FTIFQSGASTRFT
+562 
-575 ISSSGYV
+575 
-582 GINNTAP
+582 
-589 NTMLHAIGDGTVGP
+589 
-603 VAMFGGNR
+603 
-611 AGSLGMKVYNTDTAN
+611 
-626 GSIISFGEDAGTT
+626 
-639 NTPFYIR
+639 
-646 RFGSTN
+646 
-652 ATPNAVEI
+652 
-660 VQTAAAALTMS
+660 
-671 TNNTPRVIVT
+671 
-681 STGEFL
+681 
-687 VGGTFNPFA
+687 
-696 GSNRGNI
+696 
-703 TITGSSQQILAFTN
+703 
-717 GSTGT
+717 
-722 AYLFWAAN
+722 
-730 DLSLTNATSGNLNF
+730 
-744 ENGGSVRQRIT
+744 
-755 NGGNILMGTTT
+755 GTTT

-780 YGTALPHLLIEQTAV
+780 FGTALPHLLIEQTAA

-802 FSATDASYPAIIRS
+802 FSANAAYTAIIRTQTGQ
-816 KAAQSIAFK
+816 AVGFR
-825 DGTNSNLDIYSAGQ
+825 DGVSNSNLDIYSGSQ
-839 LSIGG
+839 ISLGG
-844 GGAPFGSTNTLTV
+844 GGAPFGSTNTVTIPN
-857 LAGTAPTAT
+857 GTAPTSGT
-866 ASDCF
+866 PLNSF
-871 TLYSKDI
+871 VLYSNDI
-878 TAGNAAPHFIL
+878 TAGNAAPHFIT

-907 TFTANSG
+907 AFTANSG

>member
-62 GSVNIY
+62 GGSVNIY
-68 NSDGTLTAA
+68 NSNGTLTAA
-77 RTVTMASH
+77 RTVTMAGH

-400 GTTNYVAKFTGASSI
+400 GTTNFVAKFTGASTI
-415 GNSLLFDD
+415 GNSTIFDN
-423 GTNVN
+423 GTNV
-428 VNGTAGTQRFNV
+428 G
-440 NGNVDILGVS
+440 I
-450 WLRYN
+450 
-455 VAGGYFGSGT
+455 GT
-465 VLSGLS
+465 VSPVVYSGY
-471 TQLAIRSDSDI
+471 TTLAINNA
-482 LFGTNG
+482 TNG
-488 ANERVRFFVSGN
+488 AVLDFYTNNVQKGQLYNGSNDFNVGTIGNIPLTFFVNTLEAARIFPNRN
-500 VGIATT
+500 VAIGTT
-506 TDAGYRVDV
+506 TDAGYKFQV
-515 NGTMRAFRNTA
+515 NGTSQFRSSIYFPSNVWNFDAAGVNRLFYSAGSTTIFGSPNGYEFRNNADAGISALTNAGNLGIGTLTPTQIIEAVRNGETA
-526 GASTVI
+526 IQARTTADNNAAYITAFANGGT
-532 SQSQSGN
+532 SGN
-539 VALFQVTNPDGTW
+539 FLQVRAYGNTTGSTLFGLSTNKLNSVWSNSAD
-552 NLETGRIAGA
+552 N
-562 FTIFQSGASTRFT
+562 F
-575 ISSSGYV
+575 
-582 GINNTAP
+582 
-589 NTMLHAIGDGTVGP
+589 AIG
-603 VAMFGGNR
+603 N
-611 AGSLGMKVYNTDTAN
+611 
-626 GSIISFGEDAGTT
+626 I
-639 NTPFYIR
+639 
-646 RFGSTN
+646 
-652 ATPNAVEI
+652 NAVP
-660 VQTAAAALTMS
+660 LHLG
-671 TNNTPRVIVT
+671 TNNTTRVTVA

-687 VGGTFNPFA
+687 VGGTYNPYAVA
-696 GSNRGNI
+696 GRTIVALNGTNSQLLQFSDNAAINGYIFHSNTSMEIFQARNANLQFFTNSVPRF
-703 TITGSSQQILAFTN
+703 TITG
-717 GSTGT
+717 
-722 AYLFWAAN
+722 
-730 DLSLTNATSGNLNF
+730 
-744 ENGGSVRQRIT
+744 
-755 NGGNILMGTTT
+755 GGNHLMGTTT
-766 DSGQRLQVAGTARI
+766 NSGQTLQVAGTARI
-780 YGTALPHLLIEQTAV
+780 FGTTLPHLLIEQTAA

-802 FSATDASYPAIIRS
+802 FSATDATYPAIIRS

-878 TAGNAAPHFIL
+878 TAGNAAPHFIT

-907 TFTANSG
+907 AFTANSG